1 MALTL
6 RKWQQQAVNRSL
18 LNLPGIFL
26 EAAGGRGKTLCAL
39 EIARARNAQSILIV
53 NKKLSILDG
62 WKESLQHYSF
72 PNVTCITDKTLK
84 NRLAKGEKFNVDIFI
99 IDEWQDMCSDKN
111 LAAYKRVKRNYTIGL
126 SATPIRRKGTNFFGL
141 EQTVFGQ
148 ANPSTKWEW
157 QTYWGKLTVY
167 ANIEN

>member
-62 WKESLQHYSF
+62 
-72 PNVTCITDKTLK
+72 
-84 NRLAKGEKFNVDIFI
+84 
-99 IDEWQDMCSDKN
+99 
-111 LAAYKRVKRNYTIGL
+111 
-126 SATPIRRKGTNFFGL
+126 
-141 EQTVFGQ
+141 
-148 ANPSTKWEW
+148 
-157 QTYWGKLTVY
+157 
-167 ANIEN
+167 